1 MRTKKLGW
9 TDLNLTAIGLGT
21 FAQGGGSWT
30 FNWGP
35 QDDNESIATIRR
47 ALELGINW
55 IDTAAVY
62 GLGHAERIL
71 GRAIKGLVE
80 KPIIATKCCRVWN
93 QKGNISKRFTEESVR
108 AEVEASLK
116 RLGLDTI
123 DLYQVHW
130 PGSDAENEEAWT
142 TIAGMVQEGKIR
154 YAGVSNFSAEQIK
167 RIRPIHPVASL
178 QPPYSMIHRD
188 VEKDLLN
195 FCAENKIGVVTY
207 SPMQKGMLSDKFTRE
222 FVQNL
227 APEDHRRRDPDFLEP
242 RLSTNLK
249 LTASLRLIAE
259 KYGMS
264 TAQLA
269 IAWVLRRPE
278 VTSAIVGARRP
289 GQIEETYAAG
299 DRILPDEAVAA
310 VEILLQEDQNL

>member
-9 TDLNLTAIGLGT
+9 TDLNLTVVGLGT

-35 QDDNESIATIRR
+35 QDDNDSIATIRR

-62 GLGHAERIL
+62 GLGHAEKIL

-93 QKGNISKRFTEESVR
+93 QKGDISKRFTKESVR
-108 AEVEASLK
+108 AEAEASLK
-116 RLGLDTI
+116 RLGLNTI

-130 PGSDAENEEAWT
+130 PGSDAENEEAWSA
-142 TIAGMVQEGKIR
+142 IARMVQEGKIR
-154 YAGVSNFSAEQIK
+154 YAGVSNFSAKQIK
-167 RIRPIHPVASL
+167 RIQPIHPVASL
-178 QPPYSMIHRD
+178 QPPYSIIHRD
-188 VEKDLLN
+188 IEKGLLN
-195 FCAENKIGVVTY
+195 FCAENRIGVVAY

-242 RLSTNLK
+242 RLSNNLK
-249 LTASLRLIAE
+249 LTAGLRLIAE

-264 TAQLA
+264 TAQFAL
-269 IAWVLRRPE
+269 AWVLRRTE

-299 DRILPDEAVAA
+299 DRTLTDEAVAA
-310 VEILLQEDQNL
+310 VEILLR

>member
-1 MRTKKLGW
+1 
-9 TDLNLTAIGLGT
+9 
-21 FAQGGGSWT
+21 
-30 FNWGP
+30 
-35 QDDNESIATIRR
+35 
-47 ALELGINW
+47 
-55 IDTAAVY
+55 
-62 GLGHAERIL
+62 
-71 GRAIKGLVE
+71 
-80 KPIIATKCCRVWN
+80 
-93 QKGNISKRFTEESVR
+93 
-108 AEVEASLK
+108 
-116 RLGLDTI
+116 
-123 DLYQVHW
+123 
-130 PGSDAENEEAWT
+130 
-142 TIAGMVQEGKIR
+142 MVQEGKIR

-188 VEKDLLN
+188 VEKNLLN

-207 SPMQKGMLSDKFTRE
+207 SPMQKGTLSDKFTRE

-249 LTASLRLIAE
+249 LTAGLRLIAE

-310 VEILLQEDQNL
+310 VGILLQEDQNL